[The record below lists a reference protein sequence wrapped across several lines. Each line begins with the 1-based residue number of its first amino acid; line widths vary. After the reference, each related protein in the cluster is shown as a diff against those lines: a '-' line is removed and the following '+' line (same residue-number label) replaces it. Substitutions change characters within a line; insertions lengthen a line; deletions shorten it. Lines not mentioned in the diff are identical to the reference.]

1 MTFLEKPNSEKF
13 SENDKFLAKSTNK
26 SDVPKNP
33 PSWVRCWTSDKG
45 LNILIL
51 FLTTSEN

>member
-1 MTFLEKPNSEKF
+1 MTFLEKPNSEKC
-13 SENDKFLAKSTNK
+13 SENDKFLTKSTNK

-33 PSWVRCWTSDKG
+33 PCWVRCWTSDKG

-51 FLTTSEN
+51 FLKT